1 MGVIYETVLAVGL
14 LIVVAKLAEGIGQ
27 RIGLIS
33 IVAYTATGVLLGP
46 VAGVV
51 ELSAELHVLLG
62 VGVFLLFFL
71 IGFDEIDPS
80 VVVATLGGKILIFAL
95 ISFLV
100 PLSIAYLVVSGNAFD
115 LGLGLSD
122 SAAFAVATILSS
134 SSLGIVAK
142 VLAEAGRLRDPLGIR
157 VFGTVLVIK
166 LLVLPLVGFTLEEE
180 SDNPGLVHAVFLF
193 AKVVCFVVVT
203 YVAANRVLPPLLAIL
218 RRVLRVPQLTFG
230 IALGGLLLIVAA
242 TGSLGLHG
250 SIGALLFGAALSGV
264 PFQVRRD
271 IVPSMRSFADGLF
284 VPLFFASGGLQLT
297 FSFSA
302 LRWSTVAA
310 VVLIPMAAKFV
321 GPYLGAIV
329 TRTENPG
336 ALATSLMAK
345 GITEVA
351 LLLVLVESGMIGR
364 ELFSLLMLV
373 MFAYAIVSPILIRYV
388 VRRTKVSKH
397 TGSFSRMPSLMVR
410 FALTDITVD
419 DILDRHTEFPGP
431 DISVREF
438 SEQWVVP
445 HQHEYVV
452 ARERE
457 LSGIV
462 SVSMLRYLPKEDW
475 SSTSLGD
482 VVRHSSVK
490 AWPDEHV
497 EDVLQRMQDL
507 SLTALPVLDRESGA
521 LVGSVTS
528 QEIHELIVVR
538 RGT

>member
-1 MGVIYETVLAVGL
+1 M
-14 LIVVAKLAEGIGQ
+14 
-27 RIGLIS
+27 RS
-33 IVAYTATGVLLGP
+33 
-46 VAGVV
+46 
-51 ELSAELHVLLG
+51 
-62 VGVFLLFFL
+62 
-71 IGFDEIDPS
+71 IDPS

-95 ISFLV
+95 ISFLI
-100 PLSIAYLVVSGNAFD
+100 PLSIAYIVVSGKAFD
-115 LGLGLSD
+115 FGLGLSD

-134 SSLGIVAK
+134 SSLGIAAK

-166 LLVLPLVGFTLEEE
+166 LLVLPLVGFTLEED
-180 SDNPGLVHAVFLF
+180 SDKPGLVHAAFLF

-203 YVAANRVLPPLLAIL
+203 YVAANRVLPPVLAIL
-218 RRVLRVPQLTFG
+218 RRFLRVPHLTFG

-242 TGSLGLHG
+242 TGSFGLHG
-250 SIGALLFGAALSGV
+250 SLGALLFGAALSGV
-264 PFQVRRD
+264 PFSVRRD

-284 VPLFFASGGLQLT
+284 VPLFFASGGLQLS

-302 LRWSTVAA
+302 LPWSAVAA

-373 MFAYAIVSPILIRYV
+373 MFAYAIVSPTLISYV
-388 VRRTKVSKH
+388 VRRTKVSKPS
-397 TGSFSRMPSLMVR
+397 GSFSRMPALMVR

-419 DILDRHTEFPGP
+419 DILDRHSEFPGP

-445 HQHEYVV
+445 HQHDYVV
-452 ARERE
+452 ARERK

-475 SSTSLGD
+475 SSKSLGD
-482 VVRHSSVK
+482 VVRHSSAK

-528 QEIHELIVVR
+528 QEIHELIVVD
-538 RGT
+538 RGS

>member
-80 VVVATLGGKILIFAL
+80 VVVATLGGKILVFAL
-95 ISFLV
+95 ISFLI
-100 PLSIAYLVVSGNAFD
+100 PLSIAYLVVSGNVFD
-115 LGLGLSD
+115 FGLGLSD

-142 VLAEAGRLRDPLGIR
+142 VLAEAGRLRDPFGIR

-166 LLVLPLVGFTLEEE
+166 LLVLPLVGFTIEEE
-180 SDNPGLVHAVFLF
+180 SDNPGFVHAAFLF

-203 YVAANRVLPPLLAIL
+203 YVAANRVLPPLLAVL
-218 RRVLRVPQLTFG
+218 RRVLRVPHLTFG

-242 TGSLGLHG
+242 TGSIGLHG
-250 SIGALLFGAALSGV
+250 SLGALLFGAALSGV

-302 LRWSTVAA
+302 LPWTTIAA

-351 LLLVLVESGMIGR
+351 LLLVLIESGMIGR

-373 MFAYAIVSPILIRYV
+373 MFAYAIVSPALISYV

-397 TGSFSRMPSLMVR
+397 TGSFSRMPSLMAR

-419 DILDRHTEFPGP
+419 DILDRKPEFPGP

-445 HQHEYVV
+445 HQYEYIV

-475 SSTSLGD
+475 SSTPLGD
-482 VVRHSSVK
+482 VVRHSSAK

-507 SLTALPVLDRESGA
+507 SLTALPVLDRKSGA

-528 QEIHELIVVR
+528 QEIHELIVVEY
-538 RGT
+538 GS